1 MVWDGPEVDA
11 LTAASS
17 ASFGPGEL
25 QVLGLLLFT
34 SLKLLP

>member
-1 MVWDGPEVDA
+1 MIWGGPEVDA

-25 QVLGLLLFT
+25 QVLFFR